1 MIAMAARKA
10 PPLTIVNRHETMLA
24 AAKAANTS
32 NVSAHKPASKP
43 MFRTVLVPNP
53 NWPSRS

>member
-1 MIAMAARKA
+1 MAARKA